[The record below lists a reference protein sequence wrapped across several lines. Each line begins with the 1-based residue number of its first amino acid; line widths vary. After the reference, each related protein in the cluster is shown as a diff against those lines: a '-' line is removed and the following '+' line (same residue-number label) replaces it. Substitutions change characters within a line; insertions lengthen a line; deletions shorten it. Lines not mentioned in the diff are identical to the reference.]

1 MEIFE
6 QVSKMIDLESSD
18 QEKLK
23 SFLPEDLNEGA
34 ALLRPRR
41 HQETVRVAAES
52 AEPPSLA
59 APALPP
65 APAAAADLSYID
77 AIGSE
82 DLSRNGIY

>member
-1 MEIFE
+1 M
-6 QVSKMIDLESSD
+6 ESSD

-52 AEPPSLA
+52 AEPAALA
-59 APALPP
+59 AHTAL
-65 APAAAADLSYID
+65 ADLPDVD
-77 AIGSE
+77 AVGSE
-82 DLSRNGIY
+82 HLSRIRTY